1 MLAPWLCI
9 TRKVNYLDVSKTPSN
24 FYYLEITSK
33 LLQNY
38 FGSASEMLSGTRIVI
53 TIRTKFPDSKELNF
67 ISIYLSRVN
76 SEAGTKVRMRLVG
89 SIDRLARVTQSYS
102 SGSCSQEAEYCCH
115 SFSLSILVKPNLD

>member
-1 MLAPWLCI
+1 MESVEPLPVELTICLSADASKADHIAFAQCDIFEKKGCSYRARCRI
-9 TRKVNYLDVSKTPSN
+9 TRKVNYSDVSKTPSN

-76 SEAGTKVRMRLVG
+76 
-89 SIDRLARVTQSYS
+89 
-102 SGSCSQEAEYCCH
+102 
-115 SFSLSILVKPNLD
+115 